1 MYRIAYYKTPRGD
14 SPFRIFL
21 EGHNDKVRSK
31 FGKLVTALEEY
42 GPNLKRPYADV
53 LRDGIRE
60 LRVVF
65 GGNAYRALYF
75 FFVGALIVITHAF
88 TKKTDGVPPEEIERA
103 LRYKRDF
110 ENRLARGEYE
120 L

>member
-14 SPFRIFL
+14 CPFEIFM

-31 FGKLVTALEEY
+31 FRKVIVVLEEE
-42 GPNLKRPYADV
+42 GPNLQRPYADF

-60 LRVVF
+60 LRVGF

-75 FFVGALIVITHAF
+75 FCIGNLIVITHAF
-88 TKKTDGVPPEEIERA
+88 IKKTDGVPSGEIERA
-103 LRYKRDF
+103 LRYKSDF
-110 ENRLARGEYE
+110 EFRLSRGEIE
-120 L
+120 P

>member
-1 MYRIAYYKTPRGD
+1 MCRITFYKTPRGE
-14 SPFRIFL
+14 SPFEIFL
-21 EGHNDKVRSK
+21 EGHNDKVRTK
-31 FGKLVTALEEY
+31 FGKLVVALEEH
-42 GPNLKRPYADV
+42 GPDLKRPYADV

-60 LRVVF
+60 LRVGF

-75 FFVGALIVITHAF
+75 FFVRDTIVITHAF
-88 TKKTDGVPPEEIERA
+88 TKKTDAVPNQEIDRA
-103 LRYKRDF
+103 LRYKADF